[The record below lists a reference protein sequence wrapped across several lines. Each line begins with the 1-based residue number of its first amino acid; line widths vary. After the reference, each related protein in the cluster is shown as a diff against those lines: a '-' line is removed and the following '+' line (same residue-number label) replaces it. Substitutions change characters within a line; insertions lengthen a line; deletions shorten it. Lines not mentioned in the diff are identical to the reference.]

1 MVIKPLGLG
10 DPVPPDNTMSGTQQ
24 PWNRNCSHCHLM
36 GNGCNNFL
44 PLVKARDCPSYDDGT
59 QAQADRAKAEISAF
73 IHGDGGA
80 GNTGAHHPSS
90 RRDTN
95 AG

>member
-1 MVIKPLGLG
+1 M
-10 DPVPPDNTMSGTQQ
+10 NTTYA
-24 PWNRNCSHCHLM
+24 WNRNCSHCHLM

-73 IHGDGGA
+73 IHGEAGGS
-80 GNTGAHHPSS
+80 GVQRQQPP
-90 RRDTN
+90 
-95 AG
+95 